1 MTAKLRLGMLAS
13 HGGTN
18 MQAIFDAC
26 RAGWLEAE
34 PRVVISNNSGSGALE
49 RAQQAGI
56 PGFHISGRTHP
67 DPEGRDQE
75 ILAILQRHGVEV
87 ICLAG
92 YMKKLET
99 ATLSAYAGRILNV
112 HPALL
117 PKYGG
122 QGFYGEAVHAAV
134 LTAGERQSGV
144 TVHLVDDV
152 YDHGRILAQR
162 TVEVAKGDTVETLA
176 ARVLEQ
182 EHALYAET
190 VQEIARGQIRLQGLE
205 RNLED

>member
-1 MTAKLRLGMLAS
+1 MLAS

-18 MQAIFDAC
+18 MQAIIDAC
-26 RAGWLEAE
+26 REGRLEAE
-34 PRVVISNNSGSGALE
+34 PRVVISNNSASGALT
-49 RAQQAGI
+49 RARQAGI
-56 PGFHISGRTHP
+56 PGFHMSGHTQP
-67 DPEGRDQE
+67 DPDALDQQMH
-75 ILAILQRHGVEV
+75 AILEGHGVEV

-92 YMKKLET
+92 YMKKVGPV
-99 ATLSAYAGRILNV
+99 TLSAYAGRILNV

-122 QGFYGEAVHAAV
+122 RGFYGEAVHAAV
-134 LTAGERQSGV
+134 LAARERESGV
-144 TVHLVDDV
+144 TVHLVDEV

-162 TVEVAKGDTVETLA
+162 VVAVLAEDTVEALA

-190 VQEIARGQIRLQGLE
+190 IQEIASGQIRLEGLE
-205 RNLED
+205 RSPES

>member
-1 MTAKLRLGMLAS
+1 LTAKLRLGMLAS

-18 MQAIFDAC
+18 MQAIIDAC
-26 RAGWLEAE
+26 REGRLEAE
-34 PRVVISNNSGSGALE
+34 PRVVISNNSASGALD
-49 RAQQAGI
+49 RARQAGI
-56 PGFHISGRTHP
+56 PDFHMSGRTHP
-67 DPEGRDQE
+67 DPDVLDQQMH
-75 ILAILQRHGVEV
+75 AILEGHGVEV

-92 YMKKLET
+92 YMKKVGPV
-99 ATLSAYAGRILNV
+99 TLSAYAGRILNV

-122 QGFYGEAVHAAV
+122 RGFYGEAVHAAV
-134 LTAGERQSGV
+134 LAARERESGV
-144 TVHLVDDV
+144 TVHLVDEV

-162 TVEVAKGDTVETLA
+162 VVAVLAEDTVEALA

-190 VQEIARGQIRLQGLE
+190 IQEIASGQIRLEGLE
-205 RNLED
+205 RSPES